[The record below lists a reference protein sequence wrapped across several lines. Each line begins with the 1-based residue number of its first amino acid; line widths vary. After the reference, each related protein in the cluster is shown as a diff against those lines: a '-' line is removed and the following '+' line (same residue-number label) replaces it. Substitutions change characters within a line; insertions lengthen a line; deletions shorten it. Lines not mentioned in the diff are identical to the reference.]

1 VALAQQRT
9 DKDRL
14 ATENSNRSA
23 LVNLFKSTGDPFV
36 EVYGVWDGDFL
47 EGPRASEVITLDQ
60 ILDSNF
66 YFKERGFYRI
76 EISTHEDSTRSC

>member
-1 VALAQQRT
+1 MALAQQRA

-23 LVNLFKSTGDPFV
+23 LISLFKSTGDLFV
-36 EVYGVWDGDFL
+36 EVYGVWDGDFS
-47 EGPRASEVITLDQ
+47 EVPRASEVITLDQ
-60 ILDSNF
+60 IPDSNF

-76 EISTHEDSTRSC
+76 EIGTREDSSRSD